1 MTNNSFWNL
10 EQGLIFD
17 VSVFGRLY
25 SYLYLLIVM
34 NRIAEL
40 CGVVVQS
47 IIDRRF
53 ESLVVGIMRCTGFD
67 LIRTRIYEFSSSPR
81 NSLPY
86 KYYISPHIK
95 R

>member
-1 MTNNSFWNL
+1 
-10 EQGLIFD
+10 
-17 VSVFGRLY
+17 
-25 SYLYLLIVM
+25 M

-81 NSLPY
+81 NSLRIIFLPILKDNRQLKTQETITSHY
-86 KYYISPHIK
+86 LSTTVVATTGTSIMVDMHP
-95 R
+95 

>member
-1 MTNNSFWNL
+1 
-10 EQGLIFD
+10 
-17 VSVFGRLY
+17 
-25 SYLYLLIVM
+25 M

-67 LIRTRIYEFSSSPR
+67 LIRTRIYEFSSSLTYCIIFLPR
-81 NSLPY
+81 LKDNRQL
-86 KYYISPHIK
+86 KT
-95 R
+95 